1 MKIIRTTIMDYSLDL
16 DIDLV
21 FVNPY
26 FYQFLGYELWNRRVC
41 AGSFRFYCY
50 NQTVIQWHKV
60 SHLVKHISNVNLNET
75 CRFMN
80 KLAQE
85 GGERLATFMIY
96 LSGTKKDIGG
106 STVFPQLGISV
117 KPQRGAALYWHNV
130 KSDGTFDTRSSHLGK
145 PWKPSSLEPVKLMG
159 VQINC
164 YVI

>member
-1 MKIIRTTIMDYSLDL
+1 
-16 DIDLV
+16 
-21 FVNPY
+21 
-26 FYQFLGYELWNRRVC
+26 
-41 AGSFRFYCY
+41 
-50 NQTVIQWHKV
+50 
-60 SHLVKHISNVNLNET
+60 
-75 CRFMN
+75 MN

-145 PWKPSSLEPVKLMG
+145 PWKTSISKRFLCLEIV
-159 VQINC
+159 
-164 YVI
+164 